1 MINTIID
8 VMVAVVLMAGLFVL
22 FGAIKYRG
30 CTGHCAGCTG
40 ACGRDKTGEHDA
52 D

>member
-1 MINTIID
+1 MID
-8 VMVAVVLMAGLFVL
+8 VIIAMVMMAFLFAL

-40 ACGRDKTGEHDA
+40 ACGRYEDGGNDVK
-52 D
+52 

>member
-1 MINTIID
+1 MG
-8 VMVAVVLMAGLFVL
+8 LMALLFVL

-40 ACGRDKTGEHDA
+40 ACGRNTEGDHHVD
-52 D
+52 

>member
-1 MINTIID
+1 MDTI
-8 VMVAVVLMAGLFVL
+8 VGVLIAAALFAL

-40 ACGRDKTGEHDA
+40 ACGRDIEGDPHVG
-52 D
+52 

>member
-1 MINTIID
+1 MTD
-8 VMVAVVLMAGLFVL
+8 VLIAMVAMALLFAL

-40 ACGRDKTGEHDA
+40 ACGRYPDGDDHVD
-52 D
+52 

>member
-1 MINTIID
+1 MMDMIIAI
-8 VMVAVVLMAGLFVL
+8 VLMALLFVL

-40 ACGRDKTGEHDA
+40 ACGRYTEGDHDA
-52 D
+52 R